1 MSYEREQRQLQELLL
16 PNHQKDYY
24 NDDDIPKTNNIG
36 WLKNY
41 FRGHFLP
48 SIKRNIFIIIFFGIC
63 LVVLLSSQQNSNDD
77 DTENEIL
84 NKSNASSSIE
94 EEAYKYFPSNS
105 KYEKFMTYLPYGDIF
120 QQREELVNSAFLSY
134 T

>member
-1 MSYEREQRQLQELLL
+1 MSYDEREQQLQELLL

-24 NDDDIPKTNNIG
+24 NDDNIPKTTNIG

-63 LVVLLSSQQNSNDD
+63 LVILLNSQQNSIDD
-77 DTENEIL
+77 DNENETL
-84 NKSNASSSIE
+84 NKSNTSLIE
-94 EEAYKYFPSNS
+94 EDNYKYFPSNS
-105 KYEKFMTYLPYGDIF
+105 KYE
-120 QQREELVNSAFLSY
+120 
-134 T
+134 